1 MALPN
6 LLLLLLLKLTLPSS
20 SCCCSEQVAVKR
32 IRKSKYND
40 LAKTEAL
47 TLMSLRHAHIV
58 GIQSL

>member
-1 MALPN
+1 MALP
-6 LLLLLLLKLTLPSS
+6 LILLLLLKLTSPSS
-20 SCCCSEQVAVKR
+20 CCSEQVAVKR

-47 TLMSLRHAHIV
+47 TLMSLKHAHIV